1 MTVRLLAI
9 CLAGLSAITASARA
23 PGPDISGTWA
33 FTVHLPNGDFA
44 STFVFKQAGEK
55 LTGTYSGPLGQAD
68 VTGTVKGDSAAFAFT
83 GKNNQGEAARVDYAA
98 KIVSTT
104 KMTGTVDFHKGPP
117 IEFTA
122 TKNATKKQRYVRP

>member
-1 MTVRLLAI
+1 MTCRVMTVCLL
-9 CLAGLSAITASARA
+9 CFLATAANEGQSSTN
-23 PGPDISGTWA
+23 ISGTWA

-55 LTGTYSGPLGQAD
+55 LTGTCSGPLGTAD

-83 GKNNQGEAARVDYAA
+83 GKNNQGEPITVDYTG

-117 IEFTA
+117 VEFTA
-122 TKNATKKQRYVRP
+122 TKNATKK